1 MEKRLV
7 LFKEQAA
14 AIDQRNGRLESE
26 NAELK
31 RALDAVTR
39 ERDQLRADV
48 AQITKSDEL
57 DETEKNLLKALV
69 TTDAAN
75 AQTLA
80 SHVGTD
86 PVRAEYYLQK
96 LEQGEYIYGQ
106 HFMGSAS
113 LYSRPAGTRISDQE
127 SAYLISLTL
136 RTAVRALSV
145 RWRSQVYQ
153 RCARRHNS

>member
-1 MEKRLV
+1 LNLKTRSLNARWT
-7 LFKEQAA
+7 LS
-14 AIDQRNGRLESE
+14 RESG
-26 NAELK
+26 
-31 RALDAVTR
+31 
-39 ERDQLRADV
+39 DQLRADV
-48 AQITKSDEL
+48 AQITKSNEL
-57 DETEKNLLKALV
+57 DETEKNLLKALA

-113 LYSRPAGTRISDQE
+113 LYSLGQRGRE
-127 SAYLISLTL
+127 FLIKNRLI
-136 RTAVRALSV
+136 
-145 RWRSQVYQ
+145 
-153 RCARRHNS
+153 